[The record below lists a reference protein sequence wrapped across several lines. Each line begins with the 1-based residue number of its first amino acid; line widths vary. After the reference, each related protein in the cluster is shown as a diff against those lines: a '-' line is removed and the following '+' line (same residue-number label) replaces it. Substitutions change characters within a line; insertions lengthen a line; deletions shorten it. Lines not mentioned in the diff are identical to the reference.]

1 MKKTLLGAAFAL
13 AVVVPAA
20 HADCTLQELQQK
32 AMTYSQKVQDL
43 AQKDPQKLQRFAP
56 RAQDAAKKYQEAAAQ
71 GNGAKYEEICKLY
84 DELII
89 ELDKS

>member
-13 AVVVPAA
+13 AVSVPTA
-20 HADCTLQELQQK
+20 HACTLQELQQK
-32 AMTYSQKVQDL
+32 AMTYSQKVQEA

-56 RAQDAAKKYQEAAAQ
+56 KAQEAAKKYQDVVGQ
-71 GNGAKYEEICKLY
+71 GAGANYDEICKLY
-84 DELII
+84 DELVS